1 MVIPCMTHQQAKLN
15 AVLFDYGGVLAE
27 EGFHNGLI
35 ALAKEQVLNVD
46 DMPKEATKA
55 VYDTGFVLGSGSAK
69 TFWQCMRER
78 TGLAGDD
85 AILTQRILSGFVL
98 RPWIIELVQSLHKHG
113 MVTGILSDQTHWL
126 DELNDRDHFYQ
137 YFDPIFNS
145 YYLGKGKQDASLF
158 NDVATVLKLPIN
170 EILFIDDDEN
180 NVNRAREAGMQ
191 AIHYVDKARFIQELN
206 ELTGLPA

>member
-1 MVIPCMTHQQAKLN
+1 MTHQQAKLN

-35 ALAKEQVLNVD
+35 ALAKEQGLNVD

-55 VYDTGFVLGSGSAK
+55 VYDTGFVLGRGSAK
-69 TFWQCMRER
+69 IFWQCMRER
-78 TGLAGDD
+78 TGLEGDD
-85 AILTQRILSGFVL
+85 ATLTQRILSGFVL
-98 RPWIIELVQSLHKHG
+98 RPWIIELVRNLRKQR

-137 YFDPIFNS
+137 YFDLIFNS
-145 YYLGKGKQDASLF
+145 YYLGKGKHDASLF
-158 NDVATVLKLPIN
+158 KDVATELKLPIC
-170 EILFIDDDEN
+170 EILFIDDDEG

-191 AIHYVDKARFIQELN
+191 ALHYVDKERFIQELN
-206 ELTGLPA
+206 KLTGIYV

>member
-1 MVIPCMTHQQAKLN
+1 MTHQQAKLN

-35 ALAKEQVLNVD
+35 ALAKEQGLNVD

-55 VYDTGFVLGSGSAK
+55 VYDTGFVLGRGSAK
-69 TFWQCMRER
+69 IFWQCMRER

-85 AILTQRILSGFVL
+85 ATLTQRILSGFVI
-98 RPWIIELVQSLHKHG
+98 RPWIIALVQSLHKHG

-137 YFDPIFNS
+137 YFDAIFNS
-145 YYLGKGKQDASLF
+145 YYLGKGKHDASLF
-158 NDVATVLKLPIN
+158 KDVATELKLPIC
-170 EILFIDDDEN
+170 EILFIDDDEG

-191 AIHYVDKARFIQELN
+191 ALHYVDKGSFIQELN
-206 ELTGLPA
+206 KLTGIYV

>member
-1 MVIPCMTHQQAKLN
+1 MTHQKAKLN

-35 ALAKEQVLNVD
+35 ALAKEQGLNVD

-55 VYDTGFVLGSGSAK
+55 VYDTGFVLGRGSAK
-69 TFWQCMRER
+69 IFWQCMRER
-78 TGLAGDD
+78 TGLEGDD
-85 AILTQRILSGFVL
+85 ATLTQRILSGFVL
-98 RPWIIELVQSLHKHG
+98 RPWIIELVQSLRKHG

-145 YYLGKGKQDASLF
+145 YYLGKGKHDASLF
-158 NDVATVLKLPIN
+158 KDVANELKLPIC
-170 EILFIDDDEN
+170 EILFIDDNEG

-191 AIHYVDKARFIQELN
+191 ALHYVDKEHFIQELN
-206 ELTGLPA
+206 KLTGISV